1 MWALAL
7 CVLLLGEQPGSVLAA
22 PVTMPAGVVGT
33 APPLPV
39 GPPQPAPTYMKNNV
53 NNINGVAP
61 DKGSRNGPVLDPEPS
76 ARAPAKSGRIA
87 AAAADDYWLSS
98 LGPLGTSPFAP
109 SGYQFF
115 RNVKDFGAVGDGV
128 TDDTAAINRAAAT
141 WGLNHL
147 DQLRCGDECGS
158 TTTLSAVVYFPPGT
172 YLISSPIIQYFHSQ
186 FVGNPNNKPVI
197 KGTANFTGIALID
210 GNVYVPEG
218 NGDNWYINQSNFF
231 RQIRNFVFDMTGMAR
246 YNYEHDQEYVPTGIH
261 WQVGQATS
269 ITNCDFRMAVSDDR
283 GPATGVGIMME
294 NGSGGSV
301 SDLTF
306 FGGNIGFLAGS
317 QQFTATNLQFTS
329 CLTAIK
335 HVWNWGFVWK
345 NIYVLSCWVAIDC
358 TEFSDSTNPPQGT
371 GSITVLDSHFNGVPY
386 AITVG
391 RQNNQQ
397 PNIVLENLLVENSES
412 VVLVS
417 GGPTLLPGSGG
428 PLFLDHWV
436 SGYQVGVDGDGGE
449 LSGYSE
455 VKPDKPA
462 ALLDSRGSWY
472 YRSKPQYEN
481 VGAGSFIVATN
492 NGISNDGTGDQTAAI
507 NSLLRNNVGSLIFFP
522 GGVYLVRDTIFVPVG
537 SKIVGS
543 GWSNIMGTGSK
554 FGDEENPVVMVKV
567 GNPGDSGVIEITDM
581 LFSTKGPTPGMV
593 LMEWNVHESSQGS
606 AFMIDS
612 HFRVGGGANTD
623 LLLADCVAPQSSVK
637 PECMAA
643 SLLLHVTPESS
654 GFFDNVWVWVADH
667 DLEDPLNGE
676 GTNNE
681 EGIPINVHTQISIYV
696 GRGVLIES
704 QGPTWFWGSASEHCQ
719 LYQWQILGA
728 SNLFLGHMQTETP
741 YYQPNPTAL
750 EPYTI
755 GLWPGDPTF
764 SNCEEDDGQCASA
777 WALRII
783 NSSDVYIYGAGF
795 YNFFRNNELG
805 CTAGE
810 NCQDALIE
818 TNYASKTWLYNV
830 FTKGNVEIITPAGG
844 ILPPVLF
851 TEETRGGYTSEVA
864 AYLALSGGEAIG
876 VDLGDGSGGGGGGD
890 EFGGGSGVVYI
901 DPEIWANPTSTAT
914 VTIQCSPL
922 CVYVLPPRTLREPTT
937 ITFPLI
943 TTSLEV
949 GWFETT
955 TYEDTFGETTT
966 EEVYVSVTQTTII
979 TVPPLTTDKI
989 EYWNVNI
996 TSRSGDTS
1004 GSDDRTVK
1012 LTRSILPPPFT
1023 IVDDPDPLDRST
1035 TNPPN
1040 TRTITPP
1047 PYPWPTANEEP
1058 DPDPTDDPELPE
1070 DDDDDDDDTPVIV
1083 HKDGKPKPK
1092 CRSNCGTRCR
1102 GLFCHMPCLLWCGGS
1117 EHIDFDFFDS
1127 NDPFRPSDPND
1138 PEKCTT
1144 STFESC
1150 RTNCIASV
1158 TPTSCSSTCSTVRG
1172 CSTTGT
1178 SWATTATPA
1187 PRWQVDFGPDEPG
1200 EEDPQRQLSAA
1211 QSVRSRFSAGGEYDD
1226 DKPGT
1231 PGGGNGGGPITTT
1244 SQGGGNPGP
1253 TPVPL
1258 TRGPIVCHNEA
1269 DLPGHGDINPGFQDD
1284 ASEAFSNLRTN
1295 DDVFPGSDDNMGP
1308 DSPPVRFRTTD
1319 SHGINYDFTC
1329 EWVPGCVTTVSQQS
1343 FGFPLGSPS
1352 LITAYLLVREDYT
1365 KCNNGGVGG
1374 SCQVGCLKYTFTGG
1388 LGDGPPPDFC
1398 EGFDCRACG
1407 TPFDAPQC
1415 QSCCRGRR
1423 VASNSFS
1430 AMAAEGEGEE
1440 VAKVGNSSSINGNGD
1455 RNITITTEDG
1465 WIVVTEDLEDVQE
1478 EDEGEGPTDSEPDVE
1493 DGVMK
1498 NGTVFI
1504 PAGEVGEGGK
1514 KGPVVIPVEVET
1526 S

>member
-1 MWALAL
+1 MWISTLGL
-7 CVLLLGEQPGSVLAA
+7 LLLGGPAILAA

-76 ARAPAKSGRIA
+76 PPAPAKNGRIA

-98 LGPLGTSPFAP
+98 LGPLGQSPFAP

-147 DQLRCGDECGS
+147 DQLRCGNECGS

-197 KGTANFTGIALID
+197 KGTYNFTGIALID

-246 YNYEHDQEYVPTGIH
+246 HNYEHDQEYVPTGIH

-269 ITNCDFRMAVSDDR
+269 ITNCDFRMAVSDAE
-283 GPATGVGIMME
+283 GAATGVGIMME

-345 NIYVLSCWVAIDC
+345 NIYVLSCWIAIDC
-358 TEFSDSTNPPQGT
+358 TEFSESTNPPQGT

-436 SGYQVGVDGDGGE
+436 SGYQVDVDGNGGE

-455 VKPDKPA
+455 VKPNKPSG
-462 ALLDSRGSWY
+462 LVDPRGAWY

-481 VGAGSFIVATN
+481 VGAGSFVVATD

-507 NSLLRNNVGSLIFFP
+507 NALLRNNVGSLVFFP
-522 GGVYLVRDTIFVPVG
+522 GGVYLVRDTVFVPVG

-543 GWSNIMGTGSK
+543 GWSNIMGTGSR
-554 FGDEENPVVMVKV
+554 FGDEGNPVVMVKV

-581 LFSTKGPTPGMV
+581 LFSTKGSTPGMV

-623 LLLADCVAPQSSVK
+623 LLLADCVAPQDSPK

-667 DLEDPLNGE
+667 DLEDPSNGE
-676 GTNNE
+676 GTNDP

-741 YYQPNPTAL
+741 YYQPNPTAFG
-750 EPYTI
+750 PYTI
-755 GLWPGDPTF
+755 GLWPSDPTF
-764 SNCEEDDGQCASA
+764 SNCDEDDGQCASA

-783 NSSDVYIYGAGF
+783 NSSDVHIYGAGF

-810 NCQDALIE
+810 SCQDALIE
-818 TNYASKTWLYNV
+818 TNYASRTWLYNI
-830 FTKGNVEIITPAGG
+830 FTKGNAEIITPAGG
-844 ILPPVLF
+844 LLPPVLF
-851 TEETRGGYTSEVA
+851 TDETRGGYTSEVA
-864 AYLALSGGEAIG
+864 AYLPLSGEEAIG
-876 VDLGDGSGGGGGGD
+876 VDLGDGSGGGGGD
-890 EFGGGSGVVYI
+890 FEGGSGVVYI
-901 DPEIWANPTSTAT
+901 DPEIWADPASTAT
-914 VTIQCSPL
+914 VTIQCSPI

-949 GWFETT
+949 GWFETS
-955 TYEDTFGETTT
+955 TYEDEPGHTTT

-979 TVPPLTTDKI
+979 TVPPVTTDKI

-996 TSRSGDTS
+996 TSRSEEPSD
-1004 GSDDRTVK
+1004 SDDPAGLFTIK
-1012 LTRSILPPPFT
+1012 PTRSILPPPFT
-1023 IVDDPDPLDRST
+1023 IVDDPDPEDKGT

-1058 DPDPTDDPELPE
+1058 DPDPTDEPDLPE
-1070 DDDDDDDDTPVIV
+1070 DSDDDDDDVPVIV
-1083 HKDGKPKPK
+1083 HKDGPPKPK
-1092 CRSNCGTRCR
+1092 CKSNCGTRCR
-1102 GLFCHMPCLLWCGGS
+1102 LGIFCNMPCLLFCGGK
-1117 EHIDFDFFDS
+1117 EHVKFDFFDS
-1127 NDPFRPSDPND
+1127 NDPFRPLDPND
-1138 PEKCTT
+1138 PDNKEKCTT
-1144 STFESC
+1144 STFQSC
-1150 RTNCIASV
+1150 RTNCIESA
-1158 TPTSCSSTCSTVRG
+1158 TPSCTSTCSTVRG
-1172 CSTTGT
+1172 CSTTGG
-1178 SWATTATPA
+1178 SWTATATPA
-1187 PRWQVDFGPDEPG
+1187 PVYKMDWGRDEP
-1200 EEDPQRQLSAA
+1200 EPESPERLLAAA
-1211 QSVRSRFSAGGEYDD
+1211 QSIDRKFSASGLYDD
-1226 DKPGT
+1226 NLPGT
-1231 PGGGNGGGPITTT
+1231 PGGGGGGGGGGTTT
-1244 SQGGGNPGP
+1244 TTTRDPGP
-1253 TPVPL
+1253 SPVPL
-1258 TRGPIVCHNEA
+1258 TRGPIVCHDEA
-1269 DLPGHGDINPGFQDD
+1269 DFPGHADINPGYQDD
-1284 ASEAFSNLRTN
+1284 FSDDFSGLRT
-1295 DDVFPGSDDNMGP
+1295 DEELFPGGDDTMGP
-1308 DSPPVRFRTTD
+1308 NSPPIRYRRTD
-1319 SHGINYDFTC
+1319 RYGINYDFTC
-1329 EWVPGCVTTVSQQS
+1329 EWVPGCVTTVSGQS

-1374 SCQVGCLKYTFTGG
+1374 SCQAGCLRYTFTGG
-1388 LGDGPPPDFC
+1388 LGGLPAGC
-1398 EGFDCRACG
+1398 EGFDCRTCG
-1407 TPFDAPQC
+1407 SPFSDNRC
-1415 QSCCRGRR
+1415 QSCCNGRR
-1423 VASNSFS
+1423 VASFS
-1430 AMAAEGEGEE
+1430 AAGAG
-1440 VAKVGNSSSINGNGD
+1440 VGNGTDSGWVRVGNA
-1455 RNITITTEDG
+1455 TDG
-1465 WIVVTEDLEDVQE
+1465 WITVPEDLEPPE
-1478 EDEGEGPTDSEPDVE
+1478 EEAVSGDAADTAEPESEPDVP
-1493 DGVMK
+1493 K
-1498 NGTVFI
+1498 NGTVFV
-1504 PAGEVGEGGK
+1504 PAGEVAEGGE
-1514 KGPVVIPVEVET
+1514 KGPVVVVFDDVAT
-1526 S
+1526 VSAS